1 MKVELVSYQYRR
13 TEAKRLAY
21 TAEII
26 NHSSADIIL
35 FAGHT
40 LLYSKSIVELS
51 KLIRNKHSYAFIET
65 RESDE
70 GYNHPYLVAKGKIVD
85 LKTHQF
91 FIDSDEIKN
100 NIELGIAFLDEME
113 TKRIVR
119 IGPKRI
125 LLLQCGEINILN
137 NYQKEGNRASFRFE
151 DNPEMRSRFE
161 KILSSVDIV
170 LNPMHSLMGNQGKLA
185 RRRELLSQDGRAYFS
200 TCNADAIHKNL
211 RAKSM
216 QYAYHNGIPLCAEM
230 TLAEDGGYI
239 SRVFTVDDVY

>member
-26 NHSSADIIL
+26 NRSSADIIL

-40 LLYSKSIVELS
+40 LLYSKSIAELS
-51 KLIRNKHSYAFIET
+51 KLLRNQQSYALIET

-70 GYNHPYLVAKGKIVD
+70 GFNHPYLVAKGKIVD
-85 LKTHQF
+85 LKTHQLF
-91 FIDSDEIKN
+91 VDSDEIKN
-100 NIELGIAFLDEME
+100 NMELGIAFLDELE

-125 LLLQCGEINILN
+125 LLLQCGEVNILN
-137 NYQKEGNRASFRFE
+137 NHQKEGNRVSFRFE
-151 DNPEMRSRFE
+151 DDPEMKSRFE
-161 KILSSVDIV
+161 TILSSVDIV

-200 TCNADAIHKNL
+200 TCNADAKHKNL

-239 SRVFTVDDVY
+239 SRVFTVDDVC

>member
-26 NHSSADIIL
+26 NRSSADIIL

-40 LLYSKSIVELS
+40 LLYTRSIAELS
-51 KLIRNKHSYAFIET
+51 KLLRNKHSYAFIET
-65 RESDE
+65 SESDE
-70 GYNHPYLVAKGKIVD
+70 GYNHPYLVAEGKIID

-91 FIDSDEIKN
+91 FVDSDEIKN
-100 NIELGIAFLDEME
+100 NTELGMAFLDELE

-119 IGPKRI
+119 IGPQRI
-125 LLLQCGEINILN
+125 LLLQCGEINILKN
-137 NYQKEGNRASFRFE
+137 CQKEGNRASFRFD
-151 DNPEMRSRFE
+151 DNFEMRSRFE
-161 KILSSVDIV
+161 CLLSSVDLV
-170 LNPMHSLMGNQGKLA
+170 LNPMHSPMGNQGKLA
-185 RRRELLSQDGRAYFS
+185 KRRELLSQDGRAYFS
-200 TCNADAIHKNL
+200 TCNANAKHKNL

-216 QYAYHNGIPLCAEM
+216 QYAYQNAIPLNAEM

-239 SRVFTVDDVY
+239 TRVFTADAI

>member
-13 TEAKRLAY
+13 TDAKRLAY

-26 NHSSADIIL
+26 NRSSADIIL

-40 LLYSKSIVELS
+40 LLYSKSIAELS
-51 KLIRNKHSYAFIET
+51 KLLRNKRSYAFIET
-65 RESDE
+65 RESDVE
-70 GYNHPYLVAKGKIVD
+70 FNHPYLVAKGKIAD

-91 FIDSDEIKN
+91 FVDSDDIKN
-100 NIELGIAFLDEME
+100 NMGLGIAFLDELE

-185 RRRELLSQDGRAYFS
+185 RRRELFSRDGRLYFS
-200 TCNADAIHKNL
+200 TCNADAKHKNL

-216 QYAYHNGIPLCAEM
+216 QYAYQNGIPLCAEM

-239 SRVFTVDDVY
+239 SRVFTFDDVC